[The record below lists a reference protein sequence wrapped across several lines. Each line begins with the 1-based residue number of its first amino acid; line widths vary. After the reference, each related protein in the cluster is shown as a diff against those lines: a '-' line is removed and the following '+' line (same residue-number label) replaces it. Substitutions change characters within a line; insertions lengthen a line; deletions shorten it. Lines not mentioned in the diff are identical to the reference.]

1 MTPADWVALLGRRA
15 TSQLGHAVTDV
26 ARVRHVLRKHCPRN
40 ANVIYAD
47 LDRPHHDHWGILA
60 GLTALVTGATSF
72 GIIRILL
79 GLKVF

>member
-1 MTPADWVALLGRRA
+1 
-15 TSQLGHAVTDV
+15 
-26 ARVRHVLRKHCPRN
+26 VLRKHCPRN
-40 ANVIYAD
+40 ASVIYAD